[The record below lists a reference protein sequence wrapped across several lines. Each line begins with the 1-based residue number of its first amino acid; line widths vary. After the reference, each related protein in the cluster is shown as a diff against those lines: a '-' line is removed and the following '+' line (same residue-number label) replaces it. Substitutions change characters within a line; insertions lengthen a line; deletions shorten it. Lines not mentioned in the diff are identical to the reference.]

1 MAIVNPLTVA
11 VFNGISRFITSKG
24 VKAAVSKYG
33 TKTLNAFNRMKKNK
47 NITSD
52 AGKKLNKIAK
62 TSKKLKK
69 SGPK

>member
-1 MAIVNPLTVA
+1 MAIVNPLTIA
-11 VFNGISRFITSKG
+11 VFNGITRFIGSKG

-47 NITSD
+47 TKVND
-52 AGKKLNKIAK
+52 AGKKLNKLATI
-62 TSKKLKK
+62 SKKTKK